1 MEKITPIRLPYDLE
15 KEAEESHLRTI
26 QERIATDR
34 KNNTLVSSV
43 IVFLQKFEV
52 KIIEF
57 NLYTQMFIPYPTISQ
72 TIKDIIRN
80 KLRTLNEFYFSYT
93 GSNPH
98 PIISECLKKDNTD
111 VIELQVLY
119 KRLGDLLNKLN
130 NNTLCISNKQI
141 IFAAQR
147 KSKDEYNWN
156 EYEWT

>member
-1 MEKITPIRLPYDLE
+1 
-15 KEAEESHLRTI
+15 
-26 QERIATDR
+26 
-34 KNNTLVSSV
+34 
-43 IVFLQKFEV
+43 
-52 KIIEF
+52 
-57 NLYTQMFIPYPTISQ
+57 MFIPYPTISQ

>member
-15 KEAEESHLRTI
+15 KEAEEAHLRTI

-80 KLRTLNEFYFSYT
+80 KLRTLNEFYFS
-93 GSNPH
+93 
-98 PIISECLKKDNTD
+98 
-111 VIELQVLY
+111 
-119 KRLGDLLNKLN
+119 
-130 NNTLCISNKQI
+130 
-141 IFAAQR
+141 
-147 KSKDEYNWN
+147 
-156 EYEWT
+156 

>member
-80 KLRTLNEFYFSYT
+80 KLRTLNEFYFS
-93 GSNPH
+93 
-98 PIISECLKKDNTD
+98 
-111 VIELQVLY
+111 
-119 KRLGDLLNKLN
+119 
-130 NNTLCISNKQI
+130 
-141 IFAAQR
+141 
-147 KSKDEYNWN
+147 
-156 EYEWT
+156 